1 MKKIF
6 FLYSVLIFIFFQNC
20 APVRFVKP
28 LEKKQQAAT
37 FSFGGPMITF
47 AGAPIPVPFTTLTY
61 GYGLTDKLTGF
72 CSIHTTSLLFG
83 NAQSDLGALFNL
95 YQYKN
100 KFGLTASTSMQIAYN
115 VRNKTGL
122 RAWPTADLNAYF
134 HFNEKPS
141 YVYAGI
147 NSWFELSK
155 YKAHNQPQQRHAIP
169 NLHTGY
175 MIVKP
180 KWQHQF
186 ELSYLGIGIANTPG
200 VVDYIGISGKGAL
213 GFYYSLIRK
222 F

>member
-1 MKKIF
+1 
-6 FLYSVLIFIFFQNC
+6 
-20 APVRFVKP
+20 
-28 LEKKQQAAT
+28 
-37 FSFGGPMITF
+37 MITF

-100 KFGLTASTSMQIAYN
+100 KFGLTASTAMQIAYN
-115 VRNKTGL
+115 IRNKTGL

-141 YVYAGI
+141 YLYAGV